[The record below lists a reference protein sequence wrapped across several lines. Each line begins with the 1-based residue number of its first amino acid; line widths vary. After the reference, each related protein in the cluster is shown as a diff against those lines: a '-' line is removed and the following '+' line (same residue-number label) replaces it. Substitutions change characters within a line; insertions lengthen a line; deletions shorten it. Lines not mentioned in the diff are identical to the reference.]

1 MLDVI
6 TQNYFSLIDPPNK
19 EDLLSNIEN
28 LNLTENQEFSWVD
41 GCSIEVERLDLRE
54 DFIPLFKPSLS
65 IFFNELELDCRT
77 ANLSIY
83 CHEIWRNTYKKGCFQ
98 EVHDHTPFHLS
109 GCLFLTDEQE
119 DDGKFFF
126 YNQGYTEVYREWRD
140 LGFSGDRKTIRA
152 ERGKLLL
159 FPSYMLHGVSVHKSN
174 NIRKTVSFNLIFNT
188 FKQISTSTIL

>member
-6 TQNYFSLIDPPNK
+6 THNYFSLIDPPNK

-65 IFFNELELDCRT
+65 IFFNELELDCRK

-98 EVHDHTPFHLS
+98 EVHHHTPFHLS

-188 FKQISTSTIL
+188 Y

>member
-54 DFIPLFKPSLS
+54 DFITLFKPSLS
-65 IFFNELELDCRT
+65 IFFNELELDCRK

-98 EVHDHTPFHLS
+98 EVHHHTPFHLS

-188 FKQISTSTIL
+188 Y